1 VSFESGFENHNWRGT
16 DVRWQSVP
24 QLRASNRKGSVTCL
38 LKLGPWDLEEAFTK

>member
-24 QLRASNRKGSVTCL
+24 MLQALDCKEMNEERSVS
-38 LKLGPWDLEEAFTK
+38 TKWVIPAV